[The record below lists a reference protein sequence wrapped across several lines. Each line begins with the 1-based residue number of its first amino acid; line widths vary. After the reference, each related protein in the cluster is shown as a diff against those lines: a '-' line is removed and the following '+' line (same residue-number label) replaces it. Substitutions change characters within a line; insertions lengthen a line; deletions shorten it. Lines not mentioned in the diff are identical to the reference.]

1 FPSVASEKS
10 ANYFKAVIKN
20 IPFDVY
26 YLVSKA
32 KDKIAKKDIDLDLTI
47 LDEYDII
54 CPIGAESLKYACKE
68 TGVTKYNGTL
78 IKDRIFPILDPS
90 YITFKPQY
98 EEDVKKAINNL
109 INIVESNVVKA

>member
-1 FPSVASEKS
+1 M
-10 ANYFKAVIKN
+10 
-20 IPFDVY
+20 
-26 YLVSKA
+26 
-32 KDKIAKKDIDLDLTI
+32 DLTI

-98 EEDVKKAINNL
+98 EEDVKKAINFISFL
-109 INIVESNVVKA
+109 QSGKIIDYIFMLFLSAIWISLVSIFSL